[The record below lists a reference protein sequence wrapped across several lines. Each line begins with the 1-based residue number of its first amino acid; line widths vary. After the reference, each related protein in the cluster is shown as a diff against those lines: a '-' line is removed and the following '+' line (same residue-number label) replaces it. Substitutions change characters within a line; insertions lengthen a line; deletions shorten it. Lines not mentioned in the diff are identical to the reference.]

1 MVQVGQFYY
10 FIVCMENRQ
19 TLIRGLPWSPVP
31 ISSYSYCR
39 VNGSSAQFSG
49 MPYALSKVKTKNYD
63 EIPATIAVNVGENVK
78 IPCLMEH
85 RLTSFAWKLC
95 QFNCQSPE
103 AKWKTVIETD
113 NGSTTLSKPEKYGLD
128 SNGSLVVKNIQLWD
142 NVNWFRCFY
151 KERFVGMYHRTS
163 IILIKQGTETEPG

>member
-1 MVQVGQFYY
+1 MVQVSQFYY
-10 FIVCMENRQ
+10 FIVWMENKQ
-19 TLIRGLPWSPVP
+19 TLIRSLSWSPVP

-49 MPYALSKVKTKNYD
+49 MPYALSKVKAKTYD
-63 EIPATIAVNVGENVK
+63 EIPATIAVNVGENVN

-85 RLTSFAWKLC
+85 RLTSSAWKLC
-95 QFNCQSPE
+95 QFNCQSSE

-142 NVNWFRCFY
+142 NVNWFRCFF
-151 KERFVGMYHRTS
+151 KESFSGMYYRTS
-163 IILIKQGTETEPG
+163 IILIKQGTKTEPG

>member
-1 MVQVGQFYY
+1 MVQVSQFYY

-49 MPYALSKVKTKNYD
+49 MPYALSKVKAKNYD
-63 EIPATIAVNVGENVK
+63 EIPATITVNVGENVN

-85 RLTSFAWKLC
+85 RLTSSAWKLC
-95 QFNCQSPE
+95 QFNCQSSE

-142 NVNWFRCFY
+142 NENWFTCLY
-151 KERFVGMYHRTS
+151 MQRFVGEEHRTS
-163 IILIKQGTETEPG
+163 IILIEQGMETESS

>member
-1 MVQVGQFYY
+1 MVQVSQFYY

-19 TLIRGLPWSPVP
+19 TLIRSLPRSPVP

-39 VNGSSAQFSG
+39 VNSSSARFSG
-49 MPYALSKVKTKNYD
+49 MPYVLSKVKAENYD
-63 EIPATIAVNVGENVK
+63 EIPTTIAVKVGENVN
-78 IPCLMEH
+78 IPCRMEH

-95 QFNCQSPE
+95 HFNCQSSE
-103 AKWKTVIETD
+103 AKWKTVIETY
-113 NGSTTLSKPEKYGLD
+113 NGSTTLSNPEKYGLD
-128 SNGSLVVKNIQLWD
+128 SKGSLVVKNIQLWD

-151 KERFVGMYHRTS
+151 KERFVGIYHRTS